1 MSAPNSGP
9 AAPGPYHWGVRWM
22 RWASLVIACIVSLLA
37 PSGALARVI
46 APPGHSGTS
55 QYVEV
60 IPSSGGNAAPPGSV
74 KGSGSANVGPK
85 ALSGF
90 GQGRSTDARLVK
102 LGTAGQAAATLA
114 AATAPT
120 PLSGATKAA
129 GSAAAKKS
137 AGSQGDSPASGISA
151 ALTSSDSGG
160 LGILLPLLLAT
171 ALIAAVGVIAGRL
184 ARRPRAS

>member
-1 MSAPNSGP
+1 
-9 AAPGPYHWGVRWM
+9 M
-22 RWASLVIACIVSLLA
+22 RWAPLVIACTVSLLV

-46 APPGHSGTS
+46 APPGHSGPS

-60 IPSSGGNAAPPGSV
+60 IPSSGGNTAPPGSV
-74 KGSGSANVGPK
+74 RGSGSANAGPK

-90 GQGRSTDARLVK
+90 GQGRSTDARLAK
-102 LGTAGQAAATLA
+102 LGTTGQAAAALA

-120 PLSGATKAA
+120 PLTGATKSAA
-129 GSAAAKKS
+129 SAAAATS
-137 AGSQGDSPASGISA
+137 AGSKGASPASGISA

-184 ARRPRAS
+184 ARRPRTS